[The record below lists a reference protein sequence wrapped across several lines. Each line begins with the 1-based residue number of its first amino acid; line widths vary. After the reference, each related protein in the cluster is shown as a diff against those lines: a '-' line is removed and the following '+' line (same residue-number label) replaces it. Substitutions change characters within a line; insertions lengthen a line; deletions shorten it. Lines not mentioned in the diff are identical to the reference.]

1 MPTVAQCAKCQ
12 RTYMVVGPH
21 SPTTMDNWICPRC
34 KRGRNLPREVDLDRD
49 RFGGSRQREAILK

>member
-21 SPTTMDNWICPRC
+21 YPKTMNDWICPRC
-34 KRGRNLPREVDLDRD
+34 KRVRNLPREVGPDRD
-49 RFGGSRQREAILK
+49 RFGGSRQREDVLK